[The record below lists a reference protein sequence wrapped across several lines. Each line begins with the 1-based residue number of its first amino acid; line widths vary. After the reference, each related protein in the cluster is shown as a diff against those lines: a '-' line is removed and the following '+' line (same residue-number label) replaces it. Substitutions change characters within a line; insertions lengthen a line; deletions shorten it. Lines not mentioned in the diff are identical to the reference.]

1 MDVFTRA
8 FQDGDE
14 IRLVRAQDAEPIL
27 ESIKDLKSNGFTG
40 TPDFR
45 HVGRIPAVVLE
56 MWLNEAGI
64 AMSDHDAVADLI
76 HRRLLDGDFAKLRVH
91 EGTF

>member
-27 ESIKDLKSNGFTG
+27 EGIKDLKSNGFTG

-56 MWLNEAGI
+56 MWINEAGI
-64 AMSDHDAVADLI
+64 SYSDHDAVADLI
-76 HRRLLDGDFAKLRVH
+76 HRKLLDGDFAKLRVH